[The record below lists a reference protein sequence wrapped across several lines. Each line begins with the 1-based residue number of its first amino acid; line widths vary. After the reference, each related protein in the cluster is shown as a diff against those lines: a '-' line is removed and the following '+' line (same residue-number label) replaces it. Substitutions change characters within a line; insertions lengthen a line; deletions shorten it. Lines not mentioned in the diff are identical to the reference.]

1 VDRLSLARRR
11 FFVAFARAVKIKRR
25 NKIINPLES
34 ISSLPEPSISKLIDS
49 RSDGVV
55 QMLEPADEI

>member
-1 VDRLSLARRR
+1 VDRLSLGRRR